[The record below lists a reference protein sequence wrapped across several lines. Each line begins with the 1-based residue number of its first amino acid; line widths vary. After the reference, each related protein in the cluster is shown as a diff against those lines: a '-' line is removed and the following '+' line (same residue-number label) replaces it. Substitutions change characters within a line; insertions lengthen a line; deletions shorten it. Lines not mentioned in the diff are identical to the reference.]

1 MMKKLER
8 MAEYPS
14 APLKMVLAPDWDVL
28 QAVFN
33 ELKWFPEKPSIDWL
47 QSHQD
52 DNPNIVQSIPVQL
65 NVCADELA
73 TEGLNRLPPKPH
85 VPLDPSAKIQLNY
98 RGKTVT
104 RNIPQ
109 FLRENLLLPSLRK
122 QYVKRFDWHLNEFD
136 DIDWAIFRP
145 VYKKWV
151 KKKIKWTHQY
161 STRNLP
167 CGERLRKHGSDDPID
182 CKSCGC
188 HLETDDHLFQC
199 PRRPQFLRR
208 IQSIIDEMRDKL
220 DPCLYHLLKT
230 HLTAYISG
238 DDILLTTVQTLNHKR
253 SVSRSNRN

>member
-1 MMKKLER
+1 MLKKLER

-33 ELKWFPEKPSIDWL
+33 ELKWFPKKPSIDWL

-109 FLRENLLLPSLRK
+109 FLRENLLLPSL
-122 QYVKRFDWHLNEFD
+122 
-136 DIDWAIFRP
+136 
-145 VYKKWV
+145 
-151 KKKIKWTHQY
+151 
-161 STRNLP
+161 
-167 CGERLRKHGSDDPID
+167 
-182 CKSCGC
+182 
-188 HLETDDHLFQC
+188 
-199 PRRPQFLRR
+199 
-208 IQSIIDEMRDKL
+208 
-220 DPCLYHLLKT
+220 
-230 HLTAYISG
+230 
-238 DDILLTTVQTLNHKR
+238 
-253 SVSRSNRN
+253 